1 MSESG
6 GEEKRSGAERRR
18 FERLETRF
26 RRLGYIIFFGV
37 AGLLFFPVLIGAIQG
52 IRNDQVWDPFT
63 GEPVHA
69 RERTV
74 DCESETGELIFL
86 AGEYDGLDGAW
97 EMRYR
102 RWMNRCR
109 EQNPE
114 YYRLLKG
121 TRDRLRGVQERPEL
135 DSPEFESDGSQGD
148 EASE

>member
-6 GEEKRSGAERRR
+6 AGQEDLGGEPSAERRR

-26 RRLGYIIFFGV
+26 RRLGYVVFFGLS
-37 AGLLFFPVLIGAIQG
+37 GLLFFPILWGAIDG
-52 IRNDQVWDPFT
+52 IRKDRVWDPYT

-69 RERTV
+69 RERLV

-102 RWMNRCR
+102 RWQTRCR
-109 EQNPE
+109 EEHPE
-114 YYRLLKG
+114 YYRLLRVA
-121 TRDRLRGVQERPEL
+121 RDRLRGVQERPNLEA
-135 DSPEFESDGSQGD
+135 PEFDSDS
-148 EASE
+148 